1 MKNKL
6 IHLNNHLFEQLER
19 LNDADLKS
27 EELQE
32 EMSRAKA
39 ITGVANQIINNARL
53 VFEATKALSEGLIR
67 NPRSKQFHARYAQP
81 GRSRQ
86 DQSR

>member
-39 ITGVANQIINNARL
+39 ITCGQSNHQQCASR
-53 VFEATKALSEGLIR
+53 FRGDEGSE
-67 NPRSKQFHARYAQP
+67 
-81 GRSRQ
+81 
-86 DQSR
+86 

>member
-67 NPRSKQFHARYAQP
+67 ERAGQLHARYAQP